1 MATRHV
7 GRCPGLVDED
17 QPLGIEIE
25 LPLEPLLATLQD
37 VGAFLFGGVCG
48 RFFTRDPVTI
58 EEPPQRTDA
67 DRCAALGQLRLQLD
81 ERGVILGLDRTKDE
95 GSVRFDPP

>member
-1 MATRHV
+1 MPVRHARTQSLTPPAAPVATRHV

-17 QPLGIEIE
+17 EPLGVEIE

-48 RFFTRDPVTI
+48 LFFR
-58 EEPPQRTDA
+58 
-67 DRCAALGQLRLQLD
+67 
-81 ERGVILGLDRTKDE
+81 VIR
-95 GSVRFDPP
+95 

>member
-17 QPLGIEIE
+17 EPLGVEIE

-48 RFFTRDPVTI
+48 LFFR
-58 EEPPQRTDA
+58 
-67 DRCAALGQLRLQLD
+67 
-81 ERGVILGLDRTKDE
+81 VIR
-95 GSVRFDPP
+95 